1 MLGKVQFDG
10 LDFGFSNIDLLRNF
24 YRGIRDVFMDEGDE
38 TTPLSVHSVSS
49 MGRVVYY
56 FWCSM
61 VLLQF
66 GLLHCYDVCFV
77 GGC

>member
-10 LDFGFSNIDLLRNF
+10 LDFGFSNNDLLRNL

-61 VLLQF
+61 FLLQF